1 VTAYTIG
8 GGMPGMTPG
17 AMLRAFEAVPSAEWS
32 PAMAVRQP
40 IAEEALRQQAAALLQ
55 HVYRWLEATAP
66 VAPQVLGVVPM
77 LVTAVQLYEAQQYPA
92 CLNQVQAAIG
102 VLQQVRWAFPALP
115 PL

>member
-1 VTAYTIG
+1 
-8 GGMPGMTPG
+8 M
-17 AMLRAFEAVPSAEWS
+17 
-32 PAMAVRQP
+32 
-40 IAEEALRQQAAALLQ
+40 LQ

-77 LVTAVQLYEAQQYPA
+77 LVTAVALYEAREYPG

-102 VLQQVRWAFPALP
+102 VLQQARWTFPTLP

>member
-8 GGMPGMTPG
+8 
-17 AMLRAFEAVPSAEWS
+17 AVPGSPPRAYEAPPSPEWS
-32 PAMAVRQP
+32 PTVPARPPVP
-40 IAEEALRQQAAALLQ
+40 EDALRQQAAALLQ

-77 LVTAVQLYEAQQYPA
+77 LVTAVALYEAREYPV

-102 VLQQVRWAFPALP
+102 ALQQARWTFPNLP